1 VLNSSYRGDLDRDR
15 SDITILALL
24 FAAIH
29 ARSSEAKGIAGAL
42 RTIQHYPYG
51 WALLGITAAGLI
63 AFGLFQIGE
72 GAYRRITPPR
82 IA

>member
-1 VLNSSYRGDLDRDR
+1 MIGVF
-15 SDITILALL
+15 LL

-29 ARSSEAKGIAGAL
+29 ARSSEAKGFAGAL

-51 WALLGITAAGLI
+51 WALLGITAVGLI

-72 GAYRRITPPR
+72 GAYRRIRPPR

>member
-1 VLNSSYRGDLDRDR
+1 MIGVF
-15 SDITILALL
+15 LL
-24 FAAIH
+24 FAAIN

>member
-1 VLNSSYRGDLDRDR
+1 M
-15 SDITILALL
+15 LALSAL
-24 FAAIH
+24 
-29 ARSSEAKGIAGAL
+29 SSTIPTAG
-42 RTIQHYPYG
+42 PF
-51 WALLGITAAGLI
+51 LGITAVGLI